1 MKLGCRFAAWTHTD
15 TDMMAAV
22 PIGPVFLRELVE
34 NRRINPLQTCTLS
47 L

>member
-1 MKLGCRFAAWTHTD
+1 MKLSCRFAAWTHTD

-22 PIGPVFLRELVE
+22 PIRPVFWREVVE
-34 NRRINPLQTCTLS
+34 NRRINPPQTCTLA